1 MGNLTRDPE
10 LKNIG
15 STNVCNF
22 GIAINRRTKDGEDT
36 TFIEVSSFGKT
47 ADNIGKYFQKG
58 KPILI
63 EGRLQ
68 LDQWNDNGQQRSK
81 LKVVAERFNFCGSN
95 QSGGQSQ
102 GQNQGQ
108 SQQTPQNTY
117 AQPQNNYDNS
127 NQRPQ
132 TQPQNRGYVEPGAN
146 TANQAPQTPFV

>member
-1 MGNLTRDPE
+1 MGNLTRNPE

-22 GIAINRRTKDGEDT
+22 GIAINRKTKNGEET
-36 TFIEVSSFGKT
+36 TFVEVASFGKT

-68 LDQWNDNGQQRSK
+68 LDQWNDNGVQRSK

-102 GQNQGQ
+102 GQYQGQ
-108 SQQTPQNTY
+108 QQQ
-117 AQPQNNYDNS
+117 ASQNNYNS
-127 NQRPQ
+127 QSPNNYSHP
-132 TQPQNRGYVEPGAN
+132 PENVNSGARN
-146 TANQAPQTPFV
+146 NQAPSSPFV